1 MEETDAAGCYHAKEC
16 SCPGAGAAAS
26 RGSKGPG
33 RAQQEPAP
41 LKIKGRSYVST
52 EETQGIEL
60 HWEVKMLSPP
70 WQPLKDFLNG
80 DFFLEPF

>member
-1 MEETDAAGCYHAKEC
+1 MQLVAITQK
-16 SCPGAGAAAS
+16 SAAARVQVLRQPEGA
-26 RGSKGPG
+26 RGLEG
-33 RAQQEPAP
+33 AQQEPAP

-52 EETQGIEL
+52 EETQGMEL